1 MLIRPLSTDSTG
13 LTMNYENI
21 PTPLKTTTATATTIS
36 IDIDIDEYL
45 LKIYENLNK
54 IMPISFVFILFVCVI
69 VGWILYLFCYSDDN
83 DVEESQILDPSYIH
97 LTNKIKNSK
106 KYAKKIL
113 LIV

>member
-21 PTPLKTTTATATTIS
+21 PTPLKTTT

-45 LKIYENLNK
+45 LKIYENLNR

-69 VGWILYLFCYSDDN
+69 VGWILYLFCYSEDN
-83 DVEESQILDPSYIH
+83 DVEASQILDPSYIH
-97 LTNKIKNSK
+97 LANNIKNSK